1 MIGFALLAFIAPSAM
16 IFAGLWRSQRQ
27 DNTDILKNGIPVTGT
42 VVRIRSH
49 TTRGGQ
55 VWTITVEFSVPD
67 HPEPVRFDTQIA
79 QSLWFRKP
87 RQMKDL
93 AEGQTVAV
101 HYREKWPSLAVVD
114 QFVS

>member
-1 MIGFALLAFIAPSAM
+1 MIGLALLAFIAPGAM

-27 DNTDILKNGIPVTGT
+27 DNADILKNGLPATGT
-42 VVRIRSH
+42 VVRIGSH

-79 QSLWFRKP
+79 QSLSFRTP
-87 RQMKDL
+87 RHIKGL
-93 AEGQTVAV
+93 AEGQTV
-101 HYREKWPSLAVVD
+101 
-114 QFVS
+114 